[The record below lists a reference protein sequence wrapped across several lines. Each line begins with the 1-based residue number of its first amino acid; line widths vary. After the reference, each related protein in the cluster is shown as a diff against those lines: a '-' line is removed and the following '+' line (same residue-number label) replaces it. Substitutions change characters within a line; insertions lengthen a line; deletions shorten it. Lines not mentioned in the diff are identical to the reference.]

1 MRRAEHE
8 GQASQVPR
16 GVGASGDRVVA
27 TPVLGG
33 RWGLLQVTLATW
45 YPRERAQ
52 HPHHH
57 ASRTAACAADCP
69 RAHEAAALPGG
80 RLRVTGQHGRPRS
93 ARHRGRARRCPKTTG
108 FVPHRG
114 AWRRASATAQN
125 GASWASPPLEARACC
140 QPERV
145 ASITNPSVFPGARAR
160 TCACAALGW
169 AHAPVSGRARQASSL
184 SHSVPAHD
192 PRCIPAT
199 PTELGTP
206 WRARA
211 RRPARHALESAR
223 RIDRARPRTAR
234 RPRRAGPGRVGAAAR
249 GRAPSRARSHE
260 LLATG
265 TGSKDSRLYS
275 LWNQT
280 QIWDPGD

>member
-80 RLRVTGQHGRPRS
+80 RLRVTGPHGRPRS

-192 PRCIPAT
+192 PHCIPAT
-199 PTELGTP
+199 PTELGPP

-211 RRPARHALESAR
+211 STRAPRARAHVASTALGLEPRADREGRAR
-223 RIDRARPRTAR
+223 AVSARPRAGAR
-234 RPRRAGPGRVGAAAR
+234 HR
-249 GRAPSRARSHE
+249 GRAPTKKVPKFINHS
-260 LLATG
+260 LLP
-265 TGSKDSRLYS
+265 SPR
-275 LWNQT
+275 W
-280 QIWDPGD
+280 